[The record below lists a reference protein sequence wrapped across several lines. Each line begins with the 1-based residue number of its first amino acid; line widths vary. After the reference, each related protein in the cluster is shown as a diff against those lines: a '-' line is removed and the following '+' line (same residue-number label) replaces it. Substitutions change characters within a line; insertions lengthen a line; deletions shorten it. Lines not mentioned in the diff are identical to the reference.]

1 MGFWS
6 SNANIGNILGFA
18 LTGIILDVFRFS
30 WETAMFVI
38 AAIQV
43 FIAFQVYCGI
53 EENPEELASL
63 MEEEVG
69 EEGEVEG
76 EDEQQSNY

>member
-53 EENPEELASL
+53 EENPEEPASL
-63 MEEEVG
+63 M
-69 EEGEVEG
+69 
-76 EDEQQSNY
+76 